1 MQVKS
6 FRFTLW
12 ELSGALGDIGIL
24 LPLLVALIVVNN
36 VSSTGAFLVVGLA
49 YIFTGLYYRIP
60 MPVQPLKAVAA
71 IAIATGLSASV
82 IAASGLLMAVVLLLL
97 ALTGIIT
104 AVAKL
109 FPKAIIRGI
118 QLGIALL
125 LIKAGVALANKS
137 QVFIGGQG
145 ASLSSSLDVPVGWL
159 LAIAAG
165 ILLIVFLRKR
175 WLPAS
180 LVILTFGLGA
190 GAFLGP
196 IEGLAQLRLGLA
208 LPSLGLPSLSDFS
221 TALLILVLPQVPLT
235 LGNAV
240 FATAD
245 TARSYFG
252 DKAQRVTH
260 KSLVTTTGVANLAAG
275 ALGGIGVCHGSGGV
289 TAHFKLGARTGGA
302 NLMIGSVFLGLALFL
317 DGNLLPLLSL
327 IPYPILG
334 VMVAFVG
341 LQHALLARDLQG
353 WLNIAVAILI
363 AVVALATSNLALGF
377 ALGIVLLQ
385 GQKFVGGLS
394 RLIAA
399 HHPKGYRGHSGVA
412 LVALRA
418 IASAAAPLTGTVK
431 RLSRMFN
438 RAQKEA
444 WHP

>member
-1 MQVKS
+1 MQFKS
-6 FRFTLW
+6 FKFTLF
-12 ELSGALGDIGIL
+12 ELGGAFGDLGTL
-24 LPLLVALIVVNN
+24 LPLLAALILVNN
-36 VSSTGAFLVVGLA
+36 VSSTSAFLVVGLA
-49 YIFTGLYYRIP
+49 YIFSGLYYRIP
-60 MPVQPLKAVAA
+60 MSVQPLKAVSA

-82 IAASGLLMAVVLLLL
+82 IAASGLLMAVLLLFL
-97 ALTGIIT
+97 AFTGIIT

-118 QLGIALL
+118 QLAIALL
-125 LIKAGVALANKS
+125 LIRAGVALANKP
-137 QVFIGGQG
+137 QVFIGGQ
-145 ASLSSSLDVPVGWL
+145 AAALNSSVDVPVGWL
-159 LAIAAG
+159 LAIASG
-165 ILLIVFLRKR
+165 VLLIVFLRKR

-180 LVILTFGLGA
+180 LVVLIFGLGA
-190 GAFLGP
+190 SAFLGP

-208 LPSLGLPSLSDFS
+208 FPSLGLPSLSDFS
-221 TALLILVLPQVPLT
+221 IALLILVIPQVPLT

-260 KSLVTTTGVANLAAG
+260 KSLLTTMGVANLAAG

-302 NLMIGSVFLGLALFL
+302 NLMIGSVFVALALFL
-317 DGNLLPLLSL
+317 DGNALPLFSL

-341 LQHALLARDLQG
+341 LQHALLARDLRG

-363 AVVALATSNLALGF
+363 AVVTLATSNLALGF

-385 GQKFVGGLS
+385 GRKLVGALG
-394 RLIAA
+394 RLA
-399 HHPKGYRGHSGVA
+399 
-412 LVALRA
+412 VALRPE
-418 IASAAAPLTGTVK
+418 SH
-431 RLSRMFN
+431 RRQN
-438 RAQKEA
+438 
-444 WHP
+444 